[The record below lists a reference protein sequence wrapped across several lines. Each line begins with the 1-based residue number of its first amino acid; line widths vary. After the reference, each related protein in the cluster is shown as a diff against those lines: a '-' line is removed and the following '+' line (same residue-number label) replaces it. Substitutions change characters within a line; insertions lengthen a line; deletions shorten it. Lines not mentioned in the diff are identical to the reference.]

1 MRKIILFFKYAQKQS
16 NIRFMRRR
24 YSDDLQ
30 SVRRHGKTFA
40 DNRGKQQDSHKR
52 LDYGQIIHG
61 EGATYDKTGH
71 EMHNFANTNICICG
85 FTFEHEEDAAT
96 GICTKCGT
104 ILHVAKYN
112 GKMYKTLAEAV
123 EKANEDCAPL
133 ISRDRGLRL
142 PCTGM

>member
-1 MRKIILFFKYAQKQS
+1 
-16 NIRFMRRR
+16 MRRR

-52 LDYGQIIHG
+52 LEYGQIIHG

-85 FTFEHEEDAAT
+85 FTFEHEEDAA
-96 GICTKCGT
+96 
-104 ILHVAKYN
+104 KYN

-123 EKANEDCAPL
+123 EKANEDCAPPL
-133 ISRDRGLRL
+133 IIRDRGLRL

>member
-1 MRKIILFFKYAQKQS
+1 
-16 NIRFMRRR
+16 MRRR

-85 FTFEHEEDAAT
+85 FTFEYEEDA
-96 GICTKCGT
+96 
-104 ILHVAKYN
+104 AKYN

-133 ISRDRGLRL
+133 IIRDRGLRL